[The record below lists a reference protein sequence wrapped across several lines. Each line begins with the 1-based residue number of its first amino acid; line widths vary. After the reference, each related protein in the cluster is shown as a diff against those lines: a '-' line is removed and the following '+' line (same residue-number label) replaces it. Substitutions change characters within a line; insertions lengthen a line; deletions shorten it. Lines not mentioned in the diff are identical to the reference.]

1 MVEQPHFDDELT
13 VLTAR
18 PVVPLEQ
25 IEKKAKHRRR
35 WFLSGAFAIAML
47 LGAASALVS
56 AYFKVRNVPDPELQ
70 TTVESSEAEQEPAVA
85 EQPVTAS
92 MLPVSEEPV
101 GEEVEEVEEVEEQ
114 PTPTP
119 VPKRPSQVRTRHT
132 SEPVFE
138 PRLDEEDELRRIR
151 DAVLIDQWQERRAR
165 RIERRERRR
174 AQHRDRDLSN
184 IDEIFEG
191 PRRRP

>member
-13 VLTAR
+13 VLTAQ

-25 IEKKAKHRRR
+25 IEKKARHRRR

-56 AYFKVRNVPDPELQ
+56 AYFRVRNVPDPELQ
-70 TTVESSEAEQEPAVA
+70 TTAESSEAEPETAVTEP
-85 EQPVTAS
+85 PVTAS

-101 GEEVEEVEEVEEQ
+101 GEELEEVEAQ
-114 PTPTP
+114 PAPTPA
-119 VPKRPSQVRTRHT
+119 PKRSAPVRTTRHT

-151 DAVLIDQWQERRAR
+151 DAVLVEQWQERRAR

>member
-13 VLTAR
+13 VLTAQ

-25 IEKKAKHRRR
+25 IEKKARHRRR

-56 AYFKVRNVPDPELQ
+56 AYFRVRNVPDPELQ
-70 TTVESSEAEQEPAVA
+70 TTAESSEAEPETAVTEP
-85 EQPVTAS
+85 PVTAS

-101 GEEVEEVEEVEEQ
+101 GEEVEEVEAQ
-114 PTPTP
+114 PAPTPA
-119 VPKRPSQVRTRHT
+119 PKRSAPVRTTRHT

-151 DAVLIDQWQERRAR
+151 DAVLVEQWQERRAR

>member
-1 MVEQPHFDDELT
+1 
-13 VLTAR
+13 
-18 PVVPLEQ
+18 
-25 IEKKAKHRRR
+25 
-35 WFLSGAFAIAML
+35 
-47 LGAASALVS
+47 
-56 AYFKVRNVPDPELQ
+56 
-70 TTVESSEAEQEPAVA
+70 
-85 EQPVTAS
+85 

-101 GEEVEEVEEVEEQ
+101 GEEVEEVEAQ
-114 PTPTP
+114 PAPTPA
-119 VPKRPSQVRTRHT
+119 PKRSAPVRITRHT

-151 DAVLIDQWQERRAR
+151 DAVLVEQWQERRAR

>member
-13 VLTAR
+13 VLTAQ

-25 IEKKAKHRRR
+25 IEKKARHRRR

-56 AYFKVRNVPDPELQ
+56 AYFRVRNVPDPELQ
-70 TTVESSEAEQEPAVA
+70 TTAESSEAEPETAVTEP
-85 EQPVTAS
+85 PVTAS

-101 GEEVEEVEEVEEQ
+101 GEELEEVEAQ
-114 PTPTP
+114 PAPTPA
-119 VPKRPSQVRTRHT
+119 PKRSAPVRITRHT

-151 DAVLIDQWQERRAR
+151 DAVLVEQWQERRAR

>member
-13 VLTAR
+13 VLTAQ

-25 IEKKAKHRRR
+25 IEKKARHRRR

-56 AYFKVRNVPDPELQ
+56 AYFRVRNVPDPELQ
-70 TTVESSEAEQEPAVA
+70 TTAESSEAEPETAVTEP
-85 EQPVTAS
+85 PVTAS

-101 GEEVEEVEEVEEQ
+101 GEEVEEVEAQ
-114 PTPTP
+114 PAPTPA
-119 VPKRPSQVRTRHT
+119 PKRSAQVRTTRHT

-151 DAVLIDQWQERRAR
+151 DAVLVEQWQERRAR